1 MPSESE
7 RVTIRIP
14 PDKIKALHQLVKS
27 GDYTTIS
34 DAIRA
39 AIDRFIDVKFAPD
52 YIRKLMIELPKG
64 NVVDLQQ
71 LVKSGDSVS
80 VEDAVRNA
88 VREYVRRRLHRMG
101 IHGARTVVVNTDAVH
116 LDSIQADRKLLIGRG
131 VTHGMGAG
139 GRPEIGERCAE
150 ISEQELRNQIGD
162 ADLTFITVGLGGGTG
177 TGVAPHVAEL
187 AQAAGSVVITLATT
201 PFRAERGRMSNAR
214 AGIQRLRDRT
224 DSLILLDNNR
234 LLDLVPNLPVEQ
246 AFAVMDH
253 LIGEVVKGITES
265 ITVPSLI
272 NLDFSDVRTI
282 LQSGGTS
289 TVFYGENGDNDPER
303 LVRDT
308 LDNPLLEVDYRG
320 ANGALIHIS
329 AGPGLRLRTAHEV
342 VEGLTAAMHPDA
354 NVIFGVRVDRKYNGI
369 LRVLVIMTGVRSP
382 LVEAVRESVSIADV
396 VSDGSAR
403 RSIENDLP
411 RTNRRR

>member
-1 MPSESE
+1 MGLESAQ
-7 RVTIRIP
+7 RTGNQSFL
-14 PDKIKALHQLVKS
+14 DSFALARPKVLVI
-27 GDYTTIS
+27 GCGG
-34 DAIRA
+34 AG
-39 AIDRFIDVKFAPD
+39 
-52 YIRKLMIELPKG
+52 G
-64 NVVDLQQ
+64 N
-71 LVKSGDSVS
+71 SVS
-80 VEDAVRNA
+80 
-88 VREYVRRRLHRMG
+88 RLHRMG

-116 LDSIQADRKLLIGRG
+116 LDSIQADRKLLIGGG
-131 VTHGMGAG
+131 VTRGMGAG
-139 GRPEIGERCAE
+139 GKPEIGERCAE

-201 PFRAERGRMSNAR
+201 PFRAERGRMTNAR

-282 LQSGGTS
+282 LQAGGTS
-289 TVFYGENGDNDPER
+289 TVFYGENAEDDTER
-303 LVRDT
+303 VVSET
-308 LDNPLLEVDYRG
+308 LNNPLLEVDYRG

-342 VEGLTAAMHPDA
+342 VEGLTAAMRPDA

-369 LRVLVIMTGVRSP
+369 LRVLAIMTGVRSP
-382 LVEAVRESVSIADV
+382 MVEAVRESVAIADV
-396 VSDGSAR
+396 GSESQMKFPIAP
-403 RSIENDLP
+403 EFP
-411 RTNRRR
+411 RKNRGR

>member
-1 MPSESE
+1 MESGMGLE
-7 RVTIRIP
+7 TAQRTGNQSFLDSFGSAR
-14 PDKIKALHQLVKS
+14 
-27 GDYTTIS
+27 
-34 DAIRA
+34 
-39 AIDRFIDVKFAPD
+39 
-52 YIRKLMIELPKG
+52 PK
-64 NVVDLQQ
+64 
-71 LVKSGDSVS
+71 
-80 VEDAVRNA
+80 
-88 VREYVRRRLHRMG
+88 
-101 IHGARTVVVNTDAVH
+101 VVV
-116 LDSIQADRKLLIGRG
+116 IGCG
-131 VTHGMGAG
+131 GAG
-139 GRPEIGERCAE
+139 VHSVHRPPR
-150 ISEQELRNQIGD
+150 
-162 ADLTFITVGLGGGTG
+162 VG
-177 TGVAPHVAEL
+177 
-187 AQAAGSVVITLATT
+187 
-201 PFRAERGRMSNAR
+201 M
-214 AGIQRLRDRT
+214 QRLRDRT

-289 TVFYGENGDNDPER
+289 TVFYGENADRDPDR

-320 ANGALIHIS
+320 ANGALIHIG
-329 AGPGLRLRTAHEV
+329 AGPGLALRTAHEV
-342 VEGLTAAMHPDA
+342 VEGLTAAMRPDA

-396 VSDGSAR
+396 VSDGSSR
-403 RSIENDLP
+403 RTVENELP

>member
-52 YIRKLMIELPKG
+52 YIRKLMIELPKVLVIGCGGAGG
-64 NVVDLQQ
+64 N
-71 LVKSGDSVS
+71 SVH
-80 VEDAVRNA
+80 
-88 VREYVRRRLHRMG
+88 RLHRMG

-116 LDSIQADRKLLIGRG
+116 LDSIQADRKLLIGGG
-131 VTHGMGAG
+131 VTRGMGAG

-187 AQAAGSVVITLATT
+187 AQAAGSVVISLATT
-201 PFRAERGRMSNAR
+201 PFRAERGRMMNAR

-234 LLDLVPNLPVEQ
+234 LLDLVPNLPVAQ
-246 AFAVMDH
+246 AFAVM
-253 LIGEVVKGITES
+253 
-265 ITVPSLI
+265 
-272 NLDFSDVRTI
+272 
-282 LQSGGTS
+282 
-289 TVFYGENGDNDPER
+289 
-303 LVRDT
+303 
-308 LDNPLLEVDYRG
+308 
-320 ANGALIHIS
+320 
-329 AGPGLRLRTAHEV
+329 GPPIRA
-342 VEGLTAAMHPDA
+342 
-354 NVIFGVRVDRKYNGI
+354 
-369 LRVLVIMTGVRSP
+369 
-382 LVEAVRESVSIADV
+382 
-396 VSDGSAR
+396 
-403 RSIENDLP
+403 
-411 RTNRRR
+411 

>member
-1 MPSESE
+1 MGLETAQRTGNQSFLDSF
-7 RVTIRIP
+7 
-14 PDKIKALHQLVKS
+14 ALGRPKVLVV
-27 GDYTTIS
+27 GCGG
-34 DAIRA
+34 AG
-39 AIDRFIDVKFAPD
+39 
-52 YIRKLMIELPKG
+52 G
-64 NVVDLQQ
+64 N
-71 LVKSGDSVS
+71 SVH
-80 VEDAVRNA
+80 
-88 VREYVRRRLHRMG
+88 RLHRMG
-101 IHGARTVVVNTDAVH
+101 VHGARTVVINTDAVH
-116 LDSIQADRKLLIGRG
+116 LDSIQADRKLLIGGG
-131 VTHGMGAG
+131 VTRGMGAG

-177 TGVAPHVAEL
+177 TGVAPLVAEL

-201 PFRAERGRMSNAR
+201 PFRAERGRMVNAR

-253 LIGEVVKGITES
+253 LIGEVIKGITES
-265 ITVPSLI
+265 VTVPSLI

-289 TVFYGENGDNDPER
+289 TVFYGENAEDNTQR
-303 LVRDT
+303 VVSDT
-308 LDNPLLEVDYRG
+308 LNNPLLEVDYRG

-342 VEGLTAAMHPDA
+342 VEGLTAAMRPDA
-354 NVIFGVRVDRKYNGI
+354 NVIFGVRVDKKYNGI
-369 LRVLVIMTGVRSP
+369 LRVLAIMTGVRSP
-382 LVEAVRESVSIADV
+382 MVESVRESVSLADV
-396 VSDGSAR
+396 VGDD
-403 RSIENDLP
+403 RSSSSVENEFP

>member
-1 MPSESE
+1 MGLESAQ
-7 RVTIRIP
+7 RTGNQSFL
-14 PDKIKALHQLVKS
+14 DS
-27 GDYTTIS
+27 FS
-34 DAIRA
+34 
-39 AIDRFIDVKFAPD
+39 FA
-52 YIRKLMIELPKG
+52 RPKVVVVGCGGAGG
-64 NVVDLQQ
+64 N
-71 LVKSGDSVS
+71 SVH
-80 VEDAVRNA
+80 
-88 VREYVRRRLHRMG
+88 RLHRMG
-101 IHGARTVVVNTDAVH
+101 IHGARTIVVNTDAVH
-116 LDSIQADRKLLIGRG
+116 LDSIQADRKLLIGGG
-131 VTHGMGAG
+131 VTRGMGAG

-201 PFRAERGRMSNAR
+201 PFRAERGRMMNAR

-253 LIGEVVKGITES
+253 LIGEVIKGITES
-265 ITVPSLI
+265 VTVPSLI

-282 LQSGGTS
+282 LQAGGTS
-289 TVFYGENGDNDPER
+289 TVFYGENSED
-303 LVRDT
+303 DT
-308 LDNPLLEVDYRG
+308 QRVVSETLNNPLLEVDYRG

-342 VEGLTAAMHPDA
+342 VEGLTAAMRPDA
-354 NVIFGVRVDRKYNGI
+354 NVIFGVRVDRKYEGI
-369 LRVLVIMTGVRSP
+369 LRVLAIMTGVRSP
-382 LVEAVRESVSIADV
+382 MVEAGGESVAIADV
-396 VSDGSAR
+396 VSGPKVKVPIEPEFPR
-403 RSIENDLP
+403 R
-411 RTNRRR
+411 NRGR

>member
-1 MPSESE
+1 
-7 RVTIRIP
+7 
-14 PDKIKALHQLVKS
+14 
-27 GDYTTIS
+27 
-34 DAIRA
+34 
-39 AIDRFIDVKFAPD
+39 
-52 YIRKLMIELPKG
+52 
-64 NVVDLQQ
+64 
-71 LVKSGDSVS
+71 
-80 VEDAVRNA
+80 
-88 VREYVRRRLHRMG
+88 MG

-116 LDSIQADRKLLIGRG
+116 LDSIQADRKLLIGGG
-131 VTHGMGAG
+131 VTRGMGAG
-139 GRPEIGERCAE
+139 GKPEIGERCAE

-201 PFRAERGRMSNAR
+201 PFRAERGRMTNAR

-282 LQSGGTS
+282 LQAGGTS
-289 TVFYGENGDNDPER
+289 TVFYGENAEDDTER
-303 LVRDT
+303 VVSET
-308 LDNPLLEVDYRG
+308 LNNPLLEVDYRG

-342 VEGLTAAMHPDA
+342 VEGLTAAMRPDA

-369 LRVLVIMTGVRSP
+369 LRVLAIMTGVRSP
-382 LVEAVRESVSIADV
+382 MVEAVRESVAIADV
-396 VSDGSAR
+396 GSESQMKFPIAP
-403 RSIENDLP
+403 EFP
-411 RTNRRR
+411 RKNRGR

>member
-1 MPSESE
+1 MGIESAQ
-7 RVTIRIP
+7 RTGNQSFL
-14 PDKIKALHQLVKS
+14 DS
-27 GDYTTIS
+27 FS
-34 DAIRA
+34 
-39 AIDRFIDVKFAPD
+39 FA
-52 YIRKLMIELPKG
+52 RPKVVVVGCGGAGG
-64 NVVDLQQ
+64 N
-71 LVKSGDSVS
+71 SVH
-80 VEDAVRNA
+80 
-88 VREYVRRRLHRMG
+88 RLHRMG

-116 LDSIQADRKLLIGRG
+116 LDSIQADRKLLIGGG
-131 VTHGMGAG
+131 VTRGMGAG

-150 ISEQELRNQIGD
+150 ISETELRNQIGD

-201 PFRAERGRMSNAR
+201 PFRAERGRMLNAR

-253 LIGEVVKGITES
+253 LIGEVIKGITES
-265 ITVPSLI
+265 VTLPSLI

-289 TVFYGENGDNDPER
+289 TVFYGENSEDDTKR
-303 LVRDT
+303 VVADT
-308 LDNPLLEVDYRG
+308 LNNPLLEVDYRG
-320 ANGALIHIS
+320 ASGALIHIS

-342 VEGLTAAMHPDA
+342 VEGLTAAMRPDA

-369 LRVLVIMTGVRSP
+369 LRVLAIMTGVRSP
-382 LVEAVRESVSIADV
+382 MVDAVRESVSVADV
-396 VSDGSAR
+396 VSER
-403 RSIENDLP
+403 PRSVETEFP
-411 RTNRRR
+411 RPNRRR